1 MLLNWK
7 IYEQSVFS
15 FIRAFDLRN
24 GHSTIVL
31 ETFIFFSMSL
41 RAETISK
48 SEIFT
53 FRNTF
58 F

>member
-1 MLLNWK
+1 MNWK
-7 IYEQSVFS
+7 IYEQFS

-24 GHSTIVL
+24 GHSAVVL
-31 ETFIFFSMSL
+31 ETFFFAMSL

-48 SEIFT
+48 SEFFT
-53 FRNTF
+53 FRKTF